1 MGYSTEFIGEI
12 TITPPLST
20 QEVDY
25 LKKFNQTRH
34 TQLKPNP
41 YAIGNF
47 EPKDLINADHD
58 IKMKNSF
65 PPEGQPELWCDWI
78 PTDDGTTLKW
88 SGVEKSYEMEK
99 WLNYLIEHFIGHNPL
114 AATEFPF
121 LAGHSLN
128 GEIEAFGER
137 HKDLWKI
144 VVENSYV
151 TILQGNIVYE
161 KLNDKE
167 NLPQSNTEYDYK
179 IIETSD
185 EFAKMLHSLQDGGEL
200 RFAVE
205 WELNNSGKIDRS
217 SLEESFTCWFGA
229 KVVEYFDAA
238 CLLVGQIGGE
248 KWLSYNVTYPML
260 PDSVVKIA
268 RAIFDELEVSS
279 VCVAIKK

>member
-12 TITPPLST
+12 AITPPLSE
-20 QEVDY
+20 QEIDY

-41 YAIGNF
+41 YAVGDF

-58 IKMKNSF
+58 IKTKNSF
-65 PPEGQPELWCDWI
+65 PPVGQPELWCNWI
-78 PTDDGTTLKW
+78 PTDDGTALKW
-88 SGVEKSYEMEK
+88 SGVEKSYEMAE
-99 WLNYLIEHFIGHNPL
+99 WLKYLIEHFIGLKPL

-121 LAGHSLN
+121 LVGHSLN
-128 GEIEAFGER
+128 GEVEAFGER
-137 HKDLWKI
+137 PKDLWKI
-144 VVENSYV
+144 VVENSDV
-151 TILQGNIVYE
+151 TILKGNIVYE

-167 NLPQSNTEYDYK
+167 NLPQPNTEYDYK
-179 IIETSD
+179 IIETAD
-185 EFAKMLHSLQDGGEL
+185 EFAKILHHLWVGGEL
-200 RFAVE
+200 RFAVK
-205 WELNNSGKIDRS
+205 WELDNSGEIDRS
-217 SLEESFTCWFGA
+217 SLEESFICWFGA
-229 KVVEYFDAA
+229 KVVEYFDSA